1 MEKNEAPKDDL
12 FLTEILEQP
21 QALRA
26 CLAQTLDLEPLHS
39 RMREAWGGL
48 PRLVVFTG
56 MGSSL
61 DVCYPASILLSERG
75 LPAVAMET
83 AELLHYFPSLRL
95 DDCLLIVVTQ
105 SGESAEPVRLMQE
118 LPRGMVVVSVTNGLS
133 NTVARRS
140 TVALDIR
147 AGNELTVSTK
157 TYVASL
163 FALVQLA
170 YALMG
175 IKREE
180 TEREFYDT
188 VDALEEFLNGWRA
201 TIQPLIA
208 LAQSCEHL
216 TLIGRGP
223 SLATAHEGALI
234 LKEAGHRTCEAISGG
249 HFRHGPIELVSERFG
264 YILFP
269 GAVFPG
275 RRTRDL
281 MLSLGRDISGYGGKV
296 AYVGPAPT
304 TGDDALWITLPGG
317 NPYLAPALEIV
328 PVQLLAWSLASLE
341 DRTINAFEKMG
352 KVTRT
357 E

>member
-1 MEKNEAPKDDL
+1 MEKNEAPKTDT

-26 CLAQTLDLEPLHS
+26 CRAQEFELAALRD

-61 DVCYPASILLSERG
+61 DVCYPACILLNERG
-75 LPAVAMET
+75 LPAVVVET
-83 AELLHYFPSLRL
+83 AELLHYYPALRL

-105 SGESAEPVRLMQE
+105 SGESAEPVRLLEE
-118 LPRGMVVVSVTNGLS
+118 LTPGMVVITVTNGLS
-133 NTVARRS
+133 NTVAKRS
-140 TVALDIR
+140 TLALDIH
-147 AGNELTVSTK
+147 GGTELTVSTK
-157 TYVASL
+157 TYVNSL
-163 FALVQLA
+163 FTLVQLA

-175 IKREE
+175 VTREE
-180 TEREFYDT
+180 TEREFNET
-188 VDALEEFLNGWRA
+188 INALEEFLNGWRA
-201 TIQPLIA
+201 RVQPLVA
-208 LAQSCEHL
+208 LAQSCQHL

-234 LKEAGHRTCEAISGG
+234 LKEAGHRICEAISGG
-249 HFRHGPIELVSERFG
+249 HFRHGPIELVSEHFG

-269 GAVFPG
+269 GAG
-275 RRTRDL
+275 RTRDL
-281 MLSLGRDISGYGGKV
+281 MLRLGRDISGFGGKA
-296 AYVGPAPT
+296 AYIGPAPA
-304 TGDDALWITLPGG
+304 TGDALWITQPNG

-341 DRTINAFEKMG
+341 GRTINGFEKMG